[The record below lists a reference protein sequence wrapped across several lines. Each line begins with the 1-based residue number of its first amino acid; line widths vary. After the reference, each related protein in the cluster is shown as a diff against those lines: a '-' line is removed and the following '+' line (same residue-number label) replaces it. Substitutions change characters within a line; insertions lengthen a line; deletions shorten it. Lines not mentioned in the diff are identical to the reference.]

1 MSDVTPGFVL
11 WLTGLPSSG
20 KTTLAHVLCSRLRD
34 EGHVMQLLDSDTL
47 RQVLTPEPTY
57 SDAER
62 DWFYSVIAFMAEML
76 GGNGVNA
83 VIAATGARRAYR
95 DAARERL
102 VRFGEVFVDCPP
114 EVCRERDPKGLW
126 QKVESGEI
134 SGLPGADA
142 PYEPPLNPQ
151 AHVDT
156 SQHGPDE
163 AAAQVLA
170 QLSLDGFF
178 DA

>member
-1 MSDVTPGFVL
+1 MSDVTPSFVL

-20 KTTLAHVLCSRLRD
+20 KTTLARALCSRLRD
-34 EGHVMQLLDSDTL
+34 EGHVVQLLDSDTL

-62 DWFYSVIAFMAEML
+62 DWFYGVIAFMAEML
-76 GGNGVNA
+76 AGNGVNV

-102 VRFGEVFVDCPP
+102 ARFAEVFVDCPP
-114 EVCRERDPKGLW
+114 DVCRERDPKGLW
-126 QKVESGEI
+126 QKVESGDI

-142 PYEPPLNPQ
+142 PYEAPLNPR
-151 AHVDT
+151 ARVDT
-156 SQHGPDE
+156 SQHGVVE
-163 AAAQVLA
+163 AAESVLA
-170 QLSLDGFF
+170 QLRSEDIFEH
-178 DA
+178 